1 MRPVCAIFVLD
12 PYHEDAIALL
22 QSRPNYKVI
31 LPNNDLKADWHE
43 LADAI
48 LIRSETRLTA
58 KDFAKQKKLKVVVR
72 QGVGVNNVDLEAAK
86 KHGIIVCTNT
96 PGLNSESVAELTLAL
111 ALTLARRISEIDRR
125 IRTGE
130 NIIRSQTL
138 GMSLFRKTVG
148 VVGMDNIGKL
158 VAQKWKGAMGG
169 KIIAFDPCAPKDAWP
184 DIDHLRTSSLGDLLC
199 HSDVVTM
206 HLPLTKASRGM
217 IGAKQLSQMKKSAI
231 LINASR
237 GGIVN
242 ELALL
247 RALKYKQ
254 IHGAALDEMEFEP
267 PTLEAYSEFFEFD
280 NVIMTPH
287 IGAST
292 AENQSQSGVE
302 AAETVF
308 AVLEGTG
315 EPGRIV

>member
-1 MRPVCAIFVLD
+1 MLPVCAIFVLD

-22 QSRPNYKVI
+22 QSRPNYRII

-48 LIRSETRLTA
+48 LIRSETHLTEE
-58 KDFAKQKKLKVVVR
+58 DFAKQTKLRVVVK
-72 QGVGVNNVDLEAAK
+72 QGVGVNNVDLGAAK
-86 KHGIIVCTNT
+86 KHGVIVCTNT

-111 ALTLARRISEIDRR
+111 ALTLARRVSEIDRR
-125 IRTGE
+125 IRNGE
-130 NIIRSQTL
+130 MIIRSQTL
-138 GMSLFRKTVG
+138 GMSLFQKTIG
-148 VVGMDNIGKL
+148 IVGMGGIGKV
-158 VAQKWKGAMGG
+158 VARKWKGAMSGR
-169 KIIAFDPCAPKDAWP
+169 IIAFDPYAPKDPWP
-184 DIDHLRTSSLGDLLC
+184 DIDHRRVSSLDDLLAV
-199 HSDVVTM
+199 SDVVTL
-206 HLPLTKASRGM
+206 HVSLTKSTRGM
-217 IGAKQLSQMKKSAI
+217 IGSKQLSQMKKSAI
-231 LINASR
+231 LINASS

-247 RALKYKQ
+247 RALKFKQ
-254 IHGAALDEMEFEP
+254 IHGAALDATEFEP
-267 PTLEAYSEFFEFD
+267 PTLETYSEFFEFD
-280 NVIMTPH
+280 NVIITPH

-315 EPGRIV
+315 EPGRVV